1 MALNIPGLS
10 TTQVNR
16 LEGIVFGAV
25 VGLVGGVISA
35 VWQAAIYP
43 AFMSGHPDFAS
54 INWQYPL
61 FTALGIGLPVCGARI
76 LDGFEK
82 ILTGTIDNTIPPNVL
97 VSGVTTDAPG
107 VRADIAHPD
116 LPPPPSPVPVDR
128 QQPPSNPVP
137 PTP

>member
-25 VGLVGGVISA
+25 LGLVTGVVSA

-43 AFMSGHPDFAS
+43 ALMSGNPNLSDV
-54 INWQYPL
+54 NWQYAVMS
-61 FTALGIGLPVCGARI
+61 ALAVGLPICGARI

-97 VSGVTTDAPG
+97 VSGTTTDTTG
-107 VRADIAHPD
+107 VRADNAIVAGRAPSVA
-116 LPPPPSPVPVDR
+116 PSPPS
-128 QQPPSNPVP
+128 VP
-137 PTP
+137 PTQP